1 LLRVLGPGLI
11 SGAADDDPAA
21 IATYSQAGARFGY
34 GLCWVMPLVYP
45 LMVVVQQISAR
56 IGRTT
61 GQGLAGNIRRHYP
74 PWLLYAC
81 VGLLLLGNTVAIAA
95 DLSIMADALRVLVG
109 GPRLPYVLLIGAVCV
124 TMQIFMQYTRY
135 VAVLKWT
142 TLSLLAYVAALL
154 LVDVPWGK
162 VAGAMLAPPVAF
174 EQGYLLTLIAIF
186 GVALSPYL
194 FFWQASQEAE
204 DQRVKPEREP
214 LVEAPRQAR
223 PALERIQLDTYVGMA
238 VANLVGL
245 AIMITTATTLHAQGV
260 REVTTSVQAAEALKP
275 VAGELAFAI
284 FALGIVGTGLLAV
297 PVLAGSAAYAI
308 GAARRWPVGLGRQP
322 LEAKAFYATVAAA
335 TLIGVAANFSELDP
349 IQALYWSAVLNGVIG
364 VPILGMM
371 VRVAADPRIMG
382 KFAIGKGL
390 RLGGWLA
397 TAVVAA
403 SVLATA
409 AIGGLALL
417 G

>member
-1 LLRVLGPGLI
+1 MLHVLGPGLI

-61 GQGLAGNIRRHYP
+61 GQGLAGNIRRHFP

-109 GPRLPYVLLIGAVCV
+109 GPRPPYVLLIGAVCV
-124 TMQIFMQYTRY
+124 TTQIFMQYTRY

-162 VAGAMLAPPVAF
+162 VAGTLLAPPVAF

-186 GVALSPYL
+186 GVTLSPL
-194 FFWQASQEAE
+194 TSSGRPRRKPRTSASSPSAAPW
-204 DQRVKPEREP
+204 RKR
-214 LVEAPRQAR
+214 PRQAP

-245 AIMITTATTLHAQGV
+245 AIMITTATTLHAQGC
-260 REVTTSVQAAEALKP
+260 
-275 VAGELAFAI
+275 
-284 FALGIVGTGLLAV
+284 
-297 PVLAGSAAYAI
+297 
-308 GAARRWPVGLGRQP
+308 
-322 LEAKAFYATVAAA
+322 
-335 TLIGVAANFSELDP
+335 
-349 IQALYWSAVLNGVIG
+349 
-364 VPILGMM
+364 
-371 VRVAADPRIMG
+371 G
-382 KFAIGKGL
+382 K
-390 RLGGWLA
+390 
-397 TAVVAA
+397 
-403 SVLATA
+403 
-409 AIGGLALL
+409 
-417 G
+417 